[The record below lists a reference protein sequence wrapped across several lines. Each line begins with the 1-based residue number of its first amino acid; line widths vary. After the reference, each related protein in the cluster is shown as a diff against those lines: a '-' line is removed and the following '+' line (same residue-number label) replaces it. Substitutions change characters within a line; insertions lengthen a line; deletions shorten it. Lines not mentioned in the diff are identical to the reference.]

1 MKDIGHIPDTL
12 IKVGHELMSEGKVL
26 QVIVKNVK
34 HRGAAEG
41 AWLSVGKIEGKVLQV
56 IVKIDVKHR
65 GAAEGSW
72 LSVGKIEIPCFCFL
86 YVGKVHKSSV

>member
-1 MKDIGHIPDTL
+1 MRELEQQHCKHFYSKKNNQRMKDIGHIPDTL
-12 IKVGHELMSEGKVL
+12 IKVGHELMS
-26 QVIVKNVK
+26 
-34 HRGAAEG
+34 
-41 AWLSVGKIEGKVLQV
+41 EGKVLQV